1 MKPFPLSLAA
11 SGLLGMLTL
20 LAAPTDTELPV
31 LDHLVKRTAWD
42 GGETGGEQGKPAQ
55 TTEQTAKDI
64 RFISIHNFAGPK
76 DKETT
81 RLKSNQAGH
90 RERGF
95 GDIAYHFIVGDSG
108 RIYEGRRPTLASA
121 SNTYYLSPAELKTKV
136 TSIDEGKI
144 SVAPDFRSKARER
157 IPGHTKGH
165 LTVSFLCGGRVE
177 NGELVDHPE
186 LLQPQAM
193 QRATTLVAEL
203 LVRHGLEPKDIR
215 AHRELAETNCPNDAI
230 YRWLR
235 GETMRQE
242 GRGEGM
248 KLIEAEFKRLK
259 GTPR

>member
-1 MKPFPLSLAA
+1 MKPLLISITASL
-11 SGLLGMLTL
+11 LLTALTL
-20 LAAPTDTELPV
+20 WAQEGGSV
-31 LDHLVKRTAWD
+31 LGNLVGRDEW
-42 GGETGGEQGKPAQ
+42 GGGDTGGEQGKPAQ

-108 RIYEGRRPTLASA
+108 RIYEGRRPTLAPA

-165 LTVSFLCGGRVE
+165 LTVSFLCGGRVQ

-193 QRATTLVAEL
+193 QRAATLVAEL

-235 GETMRQE
+235 GETMTQ
-242 GRGEGM
+242 
-248 KLIEAEFKRLK
+248 
-259 GTPR
+259 